1 MPKQETVKF
10 PPELVDEKLEIAYC
24 GLMHLNPKSISRYY
38 LENHECCFSVPGLLD
53 IYKLIIFREGQ
64 AYVTEAVKNPFSF
77 PKVRDDTPRTI
88 DICKKYAL
96 SINAEIEETH
106 KKIKKLFLLK
116 KAYLVAPTEA
126 IQRKILQIRKYA
138 RYEQMTIAEIQSRI
152 TNLDFLSSIKE
163 AIMNEDVTRF
173 LLTGDN
179 NLTNG
184 ISTPFPLM
192 TKTFKGFRK
201 GETAS
206 FAMPSNSGKS
216 RFVVNLLCHLAF
228 VEHQKVLLISNE
240 MTEDKM
246 KLCLITTIVNSP
258 EIQALH
264 GQDLH
269 KKEAELLALK
279 FRPNPGVTDEI
290 DKEGFIVWPE
300 GESRDDYLKRLS
312 QISDEY
318 NKTVKATNWLETQT
332 ANSIYFVYT
341 SDHTNDEL
349 RDIIMDYY
357 YKEGIEYFF
366 YDTLKTDI
374 ANIGNVEEIKK
385 TATVLSTLAQKY
397 GFFIGSTLQLA
408 ESATSP
414 LNMNI
419 NDIATSRTV
428 KEVLDNLC
436 LIKEVHSATYEQYE
450 ISPEEEAEEYQ
461 EIIRPKVLNT
471 KYYACV
477 VDKNRAGAKP
487 KLMFRINLDYN
498 RWEEVGYVRVK
509 QKKFTDEDYRRG
521 AQ

>member
-1 MPKQETVKF
+1 VAKKEVIKYPAD
-10 PPELVDEKLEIAYC
+10 LVDEKLEIAYC
-24 GLMHLNPKSISRYY
+24 GLLHTNPKGISRYY

-64 AYVTEAVKNPFSF
+64 AYVAEAVKGPFSF
-77 PKVRDDTPRTI
+77 PKVTDETPRTI
-88 DICKKYAL
+88 DICKKYAA
-96 SINAEIEETH
+96 SINAEIEDIH
-106 KKIKKLFLLK
+106 RKIKKLFLLK
-116 KAYLVAPTEA
+116 KAYSVAPTEV

-138 RYEQMTIAEIQSRI
+138 RYEQMTIPEIQSRI
-152 TNLDFLSSIKE
+152 SNIDFLSSIKE
-163 AIMNEDVTRF
+163 AVMNEDVTRF

-179 NLTNG
+179 NLTTG
-184 ISTPFPLM
+184 VSLPFPIM
-192 TKTFKGFRK
+192 SKTFKGFRK

-216 RFVVNLLCHLAF
+216 RFVVNLLSHLAF
-228 VEHQKVLLISNE
+228 VEHKKVLLISNE

-246 KLCLITTIVNSP
+246 KLCLITTIVNNP
-258 EIQALH
+258 EIQGLH
-264 GQDLH
+264 GQKLH

-279 FRPNPGVTDEI
+279 FRPDEGVQTELDE
-290 DKEGFIVWPE
+290 DGFIVWPE
-300 GESRDDYLKRLS
+300 EESRADYLKRLE

-318 NKTVKATNWLETQT
+318 RRTVKATDWLETQG

-349 RDIIMDYY
+349 RDIIMDYF

-374 ANIGNVEEIKK
+374 DNIGNVEEIKK

-397 GFFIGSTLQLA
+397 EFFIGSTLQLQ
-408 ESATSP
+408 ESLTSP

-436 LIKEVHSATYEQYE
+436 LIKEINNSTYDQYE
-450 ISPEEEAEEYQ
+450 ISDNEDAETYVD
-461 EIIRPKVLNT
+461 IVKPKVLNT

-487 KLMFRINLDYN
+487 RLLFRLNLDYN
-498 RWEEVGYVRVK
+498 RWEEMGYVRLK
-509 QKKFTDEDYRRG
+509 QKPLTE
-521 AQ
+521 

>member
-1 MPKQETVKF
+1 MAKQEMIKF
-10 PPELVDEKLEIAYC
+10 PPDLVDEKLEIAYC
-24 GLMHLNPKSISRYY
+24 GLLHLNPKGISRYY

-64 AYVTEAVKNPFSF
+64 AYVPEAVKGPFSF
-77 PKVRDDTPRTI
+77 PKVTDDTPRTI
-88 DICKKYAL
+88 DICKKYAK
-96 SINAEIEETH
+96 SINAEIEDTH

-116 KAYLVAPTEA
+116 KAYLVAPTEV
-126 IQRKILQIRKYA
+126 IQKKILQIRKYA
-138 RYEQMTIAEIQSRI
+138 RYEQMTIPEIQSRI
-152 TNLDFLSSIKE
+152 NNLDFLSSIKE

-179 NLTNG
+179 NLTTG
-184 ISTPFPLM
+184 ISLPFPIM
-192 TKTFKGFRK
+192 SKTFKGFRK

-216 RFVVNLLCHLAF
+216 RFVVNMLAHLAF
-228 VEHQKVLLISNE
+228 VEHKKVLLISNE

-258 EIQALH
+258 EIQELH
-264 GQDLH
+264 GQKLH

-279 FRPNPGVTDEI
+279 FRPDEGVDVEV
-290 DKEGFIVWPE
+290 DKEGFIVWKE
-300 GESRDDYLKRLS
+300 GESREDYLKRLEE
-312 QISDEY
+312 ISEEY
-318 NKTVKATNWLETQT
+318 KKTVKATDWLETQG
-332 ANSIYFVYT
+332 ANSIFFVYT
-341 SDHTNDEL
+341 ADHTNDEL
-349 RDIIMDYY
+349 RDIIMDYF

-374 ANIGNVEEIKK
+374 NNIGNVEEIKK

-397 GFFIGSTLQLA
+397 EFFIGSTLQLQ
-408 ESATSP
+408 ESLTSP

-436 LIKEVHSATYEQYE
+436 LIKEINNSTYEQYE
-450 ISPEEEAEEYQ
+450 ISDDEDAEEYVD
-461 EIIRPKVLNT
+461 IVRPKVLNT

-487 KLMFRINLDYN
+487 RLLFRLNLDYN
-498 RWEEVGYVRVK
+498 RWEEMGYVRLK
-509 QKKFTDEDYRRG
+509 QKPLAE
-521 AQ
+521 

>member
-1 MPKQETVKF
+1 MAKQETINYPK
-10 PPELVDEKLEIAYC
+10 ELVDEKLEIAYC
-24 GLMHLNPKSISRYY
+24 GLLHENPKGISRYY

-53 IYKLIIFREGQ
+53 IYKLVIFRDGQ
-64 AYVTEAVKNPFSF
+64 AYVAEAVKGPFSF
-77 PKVRDDTPRTI
+77 PKVTDETP
-88 DICKKYAL
+88 KL
-96 SINAEIEETH
+96 INACKDYAKKINADIETIH
-106 KKIKKLFLLK
+106 TKIKKLFLLK
-116 KAYLVAPTEA
+116 KAYLVAPTEV

-152 TNLDFLSSIKE
+152 NNLDFLSSIKE

-173 LLTGDN
+173 LLTGEN
-179 NLTNG
+179 NLTTG
-184 ISTPFPLM
+184 VSLPFPIL

-201 GETAS
+201 GETAA

-216 RFVVNLLCHLAF
+216 RFVVNMLCHLAF
-228 VEHQKVLLISNE
+228 VEHKKVLLISNE

-258 EIQALH
+258 EIQAIH
-264 GQDLH
+264 GQKLH

-279 FRPNPGVTDEI
+279 FRPDEGKNVEV
-290 DKEGFIVWPE
+290 DRDGFIVWSE
-300 GESRDDYLKRLS
+300 EESREDYLKRLEEL
-312 QISDEY
+312 SDEY
-318 NKTVKATNWLETQT
+318 RRTVKATDWLETQG
-332 ANSIYFVYT
+332 ANSIFFVYT
-341 SDHTNDEL
+341 ADHTNDEL

-357 YKEGIEYFF
+357 YKEGIQYFF

-374 ANIGNVEEIKK
+374 DNIGNVEEIKK

-397 GFFIGSTLQLA
+397 EFFIGSTLQLQ
-408 ESATSP
+408 ESLTSP

-436 LIKEVHSATYEQYE
+436 LIKEINNSTYEQYE
-450 ISPEEEAEEYQ
+450 ISDDEDAENYVD
-461 EIIRPKVLNT
+461 IVRPKVLNT

-487 KLMFRINLDYN
+487 KILFRLNLDYN
-498 RWEEVGYVRVK
+498 SWEEMGYVRLK
-509 QKKFTDEDYRRG
+509 QKPLTE
-521 AQ
+521 